1 MERNNKTKAERRILI
16 FEMNY
21 ILLMFLTETN
31 LLEKFIDNCGRIEV
45 YSNFNSIA
53 IGAAFIWNEFDEHNL
68 WMEAEIEYKIYKR
81 KVEQRI
87 NSILS
92 VEHARWINKDE

>member
-1 MERNNKTKAERRILI
+1 MERNNKTKVERRILI

-21 ILLMFLTETN
+21 ILLMFLTEKN
-31 LLEKFIDNCGRIEV
+31 LLEKFIDNCGRVDTYNDLKTI
-45 YSNFNSIA
+45 NIMN
-53 IGAAFIWNEFDEHNL
+53 AFLWGDSDEFNL
-68 WMEAEIEYKIYKR
+68 WMEADIEYKKYKR

-92 VEHARWINKDE
+92 VKHARWINKDE

>member
-1 MERNNKTKAERRILI
+1 ML
-16 FEMNY
+16 F
-21 ILLMFLTETN
+21 FWG
-31 LLEKFIDNCGRIEV
+31 D
-45 YSNFNSIA
+45 SD
-53 IGAAFIWNEFDEHNL
+53 EFNL

-92 VEHARWINKDE
+92 VKHAR

>member
-1 MERNNKTKAERRILI
+1 MERNNKTKAERRKLI

-21 ILLMFLTETN
+21 ILLMFLTEKN
-31 LLEKFIDNCGRIEV
+31 LLEKFIDNCGRIET
-45 YSNFNSIA
+45 YYDLKTINIIN
-53 IGAAFIWNEFDEHNL
+53 AFLWDDNDEHIL
-68 WMEAEIEYKIYKR
+68 WMEADIEYEKYKR

-92 VEHARWINKDE
+92 VNMHVG